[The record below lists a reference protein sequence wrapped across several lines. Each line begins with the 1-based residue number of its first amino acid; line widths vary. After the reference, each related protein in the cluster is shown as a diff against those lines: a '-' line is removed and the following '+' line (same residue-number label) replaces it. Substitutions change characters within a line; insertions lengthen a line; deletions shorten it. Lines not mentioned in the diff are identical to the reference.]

1 MSYRKIKYAIKRFY
15 SYVIKSM
22 IDILYTI
29 IEEKDWYVS
38 TRKSIG
44 KNEYVRV
51 DTQVN
56 NWSIKYSLLDDKY
69 NIALQC
75 IDINKLKKVKNNDPR
90 TGFRL
95 NSKKILEDIK
105 NIEEWK
111 LVITRKKQ

>member
-1 MSYRKIKYAIKRFY
+1 MKYAIKRFFINL
-15 SYVIKSM
+15 VKGM

-44 KNEYVRV
+44 RNEYVRV

-56 NWSIKYSLLDDKY
+56 NWGTRYGLLNDKY

-75 IDINKLKKVKNNDPR
+75 IDIKKLEKVKNNALA
-90 TGFRL
+90 TGWRL
-95 NSKKILEDIK
+95 NSEKVQEDIK
-105 NIEEWK
+105 NIKEYK
-111 LVITRKKQ
+111 IIQYK

>member
-1 MSYRKIKYAIKRFY
+1 
-15 SYVIKSM
+15 M

-56 NWSIKYSLLDDKY
+56 NWSIEYNLLDDKY

-75 IDINKLKKVKNNDPR
+75 IDTKKLEKVKNNALA
-90 TGFRL
+90 TGWRL
-95 NSKKILEDIK
+95 NSKKVQEDIK
-105 NIEEWK
+105 NIKEWR
-111 LVITRKKQ
+111 IIQYHE